1 MVSTLP
7 FADAV
12 YFYANASDGVN
23 VSSSAKAGNIVFN
36 CNDVIVVD
44 KENFNN
50 NPYISFSSYS
60 YFSNFRVK

>member
-7 FADAV
+7 FADVV

-36 CNDVIVVD
+36 CNDVIAVD

-50 NPYISFSSYS
+50 NPYIRFSSYS
-60 YFSNFRVK
+60 YFSTFRVK

>member
-12 YFYANASDGVN
+12 YFYANASDGGN

-60 YFSNFRVK
+60 YTSTFRVK